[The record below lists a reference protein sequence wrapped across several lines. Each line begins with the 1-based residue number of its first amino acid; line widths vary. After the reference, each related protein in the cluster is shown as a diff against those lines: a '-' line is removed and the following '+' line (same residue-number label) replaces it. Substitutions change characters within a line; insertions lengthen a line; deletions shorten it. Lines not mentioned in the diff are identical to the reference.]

1 VSNTTTHTDT
11 LTTVARAV
19 TTPIATDGTTIAI
32 GSTAGIMDRI
42 TTDITTIIPT
52 TTDGAIIHP
61 ATEDTSGITCCDVS
75 AQVTFEHA
83 NKITRLKPTCRK
95 RLIFRFLCYF
105 KTIHSK

>member
-1 VSNTTTHTDT
+1 MSYDLICALFVVNVRNTATHTDT
-11 LTTVARAV
+11 HTTVAPAV

-52 TTDGAIIHP
+52 TTHGAIIHA

-75 AQVTFEHA
+75 EQ
-83 NKITRLKPTCRK
+83 I
-95 RLIFRFLCYF
+95 
-105 KTIHSK
+105 